1 MADQD
6 RLRIGIEMSRTA
18 LTLAVLDA
26 NDNVSKTAISPIVDI
41 EDSTQALVTLLE
53 DLKHEYPDL
62 ERVGLAVP
70 GLIEERTHTVTYSA
84 SIPQHTAFDLASM
97 VKTATGLY
105 AVVDNDANAAAYGE
119 YRLGSGRGSSNL
131 FYITLGEGV
140 GGAFI
145 INGALWRGAAGYAGE
160 FGFVPINSEGTRLE
174 DVASAA
180 SIVRR
185 TRSRFH
191 QDSTSSLNRLAEDAI
206 TLREIIAAAEKND
219 DFAQMM
225 LGRTGIYVGTA
236 VASVINLLNIEKIV
250 VGGAIMQA
258 SSVVLNAIRERAR
271 ELAFGPSFSSTEIV
285 EGALGDAAAA
295 IGIALMSDEP
305 LH

>member
-1 MADQD
+1 
-6 RLRIGIEMSRTA
+6 MSSRA
-18 LTLAVLDA
+18 LTVAVLDE
-26 NDNVSKTAISPIVDI
+26 DDHVSKTMMSPIVDI
-41 EDSTQALVTLLE
+41 EDTTQALVTLLE
-53 DLKHEYPDL
+53 DLKRDYPGLDH
-62 ERVGLAVP
+62 VGLAVP

-105 AVVDNDANAAAYGE
+105 AVIDNDANAAAYGE
-119 YRLGSGRGSSNL
+119 YRLGAGRGSMNL

-145 INGALWRGAAGYAGE
+145 INGSLWRGAAGYAGE
-160 FGFVPINSEGTRLE
+160 FGYVPINSEGTRLE

-191 QDSTSSLNRLAEDAI
+191 QDSTSSLNRLTEDAI
-206 TLREIIAAAEKND
+206 TLREIVSAAENDD

-250 VGGAIMQA
+250 VGGAIMHA
-258 SSVVLNAIRERAR
+258 GSVVLNAIRERAR

-285 EGALGDAAAA
+285 EGQLGDAAAA
-295 IGIALMSDEP
+295 IGIALISDEP

>member
-26 NDNVSKTAISPIVDI
+26 NDNISKTAMSPIVDV

-70 GLIEERTHTVTYSA
+70 GLIEEQTHTVTYSA

-105 AVVDNDANAAAYGE
+105 ALVDNDANAAAYGE
-119 YRLGSGRGSSNL
+119 YRLGSGRGSRNL

-206 TLREIIAAAEKND
+206 TLREIISAAENND